1 MEAPYAVSVGSS
13 MLVFVICEAALIL
26 FMDIDW
32 AIRRNKKHKK
42 KKKKKKKKGIN
53 QKKKGEK
60 AK

>member
-42 KKKKKKKKGIN
+42 KKKKKKG
-53 QKKKGEK
+53 G
-60 AK
+60 